1 MPPAFLH
8 LQVPWGGIMSAQQK
22 SRLHNRTA
30 KINPVVQS
38 RTNLGD
44 ASDVVILAS
53 FPDVGGEDE

>member
-1 MPPAFLH
+1 
-8 LQVPWGGIMSAQQK
+8 MSAQQK